1 MSALINLHKNNL
13 EDKQAALK
21 ALQKQIDEEYE
32 LEPRIP
38 LEQKEVV
45 LKREIE
51 DLKQLVK
58 GENRTVLDIVISGM
72 LDGRYYEHMKKVAG
86 HTVDYIINDCF
97 IMEYAEETTP
107 DDVERVQAIKKEI
120 WSKILEDSP
129 YLERRGIDKHV
140 FYIPVQKGYEGEGIR
155 KFISIYENEIGSE
168 ITILFKRDSK
178 GRLLNEY

>member
-1 MSALINLHKNNL
+1 MGTLINFHKKTL
-13 EDKQAALK
+13 ENKQAALK
-21 ALQKQIDEEYE
+21 DLQKQIDEEYE
-32 LEPRIP
+32 LEPRIL

-51 DLKQLVK
+51 DLKQLIK

-72 LDGRYYEHMKKVAG
+72 LDGRHYEHMKKVAG

-97 IMEYAEETTP
+97 IMEYAEETTA
-107 DDVERVQAIKKEI
+107 DDWERVEAIKNEL

-129 YLERRGIDKHV
+129 FLERRGIDRHV
-140 FYIPVQKGYEGEGIR
+140 FYIPVQKGYEGVGIR

-168 ITILFKRDSK
+168 ITILFKREIAK
-178 GRLLNEY
+178 